1 MLEKINFAKLFNL
14 NLIKTNKFSVTNIIF
29 LQLKLNN
36 VNFTFLFTTVK
47 NQHSLIFFKIKP
59 QKYRKV
65 RGKTIVSK

>member
-47 NQHSLIFFKIKP
+47 KKSTLSDFLQN
-59 QKYRKV
+59 
-65 RGKTIVSK
+65 KTTEVS